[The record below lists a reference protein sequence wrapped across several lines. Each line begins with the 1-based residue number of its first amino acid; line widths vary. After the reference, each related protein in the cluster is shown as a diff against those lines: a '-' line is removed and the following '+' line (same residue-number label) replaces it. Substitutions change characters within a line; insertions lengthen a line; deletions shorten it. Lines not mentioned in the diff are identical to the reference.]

1 MAKKRTG
8 TGRPNNAGQAT
19 RVYNHMV
26 NGKKHN
32 CNRPKKATK

>member
-1 MAKKRTG
+1 MAKAKKK

-19 RVYNHMV
+19 KVYDHRV

-32 CNRPKKATK
+32 CNRGGKKK